1 MVLTGLLL
9 GIAFGF
15 VLQRGRFCV
24 TGAFRDVW
32 IARRS
37 RWLIAFL
44 IVIAVQAGGVF
55 ALQSAGV
62 LTLPTRDV
70 ALTAVIV
77 GSLLFGVG
85 IVLAGG
91 CATGTYYRAGEG
103 LVGSWLALGMY
114 ALFAAVMKN
123 GALSPVNDGLRGQT
137 VEAQTIH
144 GTLGISPWWLVGIL
158 GAGVGYAAWRHLQTP
173 RRTAVATL
181 PARHTGLRHLLF
193 EKAWHPF
200 ATALVIAVI
209 AIAAYPLSFAAGRQS
224 GLGVTTPSADLT
236 TFLVTGDVSLFWN
249 WGVLLVLGLLVG
261 SYVAARASGEFKIR
275 VPDPRT
281 TVRSLGGGALMGI
294 GASWAGGCTI
304 GNSMVQTAQFS
315 YQGWL
320 ALLFTFLGVG
330 LASRLFILTHRRDG
344 ALTSAGAAGG
354 PAAVA
359 VPTPAPVGAGR

>member
-9 GIAFGF
+9 GVAFGF

-24 TGAFRDVW
+24 TGAFRDVYL
-32 IARRS
+32 S
-37 RWLIAFL
+37 GSTRWLTAFFV
-44 IVIAVQAGGVF
+44 VIAVQAAGVF

-62 LTLPTRDV
+62 LTLPTKDV

-103 LVGSWLALGMY
+103 LVGSWMALGMY

-123 GALSPVNDGLRGQT
+123 GALSPVNSTLRGQT
-137 VEAQTIH
+137 VEAQTLH
-144 GTLGISPWWLVGIL
+144 GTLGISPWWLVAAL
-158 GAGVGYAAWRHLQTP
+158 GLGVGYAAWRHLSAPTK
-173 RRTAVATL
+173 TAVATL
-181 PARHTGLRHLLF
+181 PPQHTGLRHLLF

-209 AIAAYPLSFAAGRQS
+209 AIVAYPLSFATGRES
-224 GLGVTTPSADLT
+224 GLGITTPSADLVG
-236 TFLVTGDVSLFWN
+236 FLVTGDGSLAWN
-249 WGVLLVLGLLVG
+249 WGVMLVLGILLG
-261 SYVAARASGEFKIR
+261 SYLAARGAGEFKIR
-275 VPDPRT
+275 VPDART
-281 TVRSLGGGALMGI
+281 SVRSLGGGALMGV

-315 YQGWL
+315 YQGWV
-320 ALLFTFLGVG
+320 ALLFTFIGVG
-330 LASRLFILTHRRDG
+330 LATRLFVTTHRRAG
-344 ALTSAGAAGG
+344 ALSSTSA
-354 PAAVA
+354 PVA
-359 VPTPAPVGAGR
+359 VGARG